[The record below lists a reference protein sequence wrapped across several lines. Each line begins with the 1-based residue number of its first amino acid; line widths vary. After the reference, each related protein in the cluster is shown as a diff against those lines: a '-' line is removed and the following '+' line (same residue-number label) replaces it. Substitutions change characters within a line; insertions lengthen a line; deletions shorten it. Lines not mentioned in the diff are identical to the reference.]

1 MRNSKPILLIEDDP
15 ADAMMVRRA
24 FEDLK
29 LTNPLIHSNNGK
41 EALDYLRNEG
51 NKKPSVILLD
61 SNMPKMNGSE
71 FLKVVKADD
80 TLKRIPVV
88 VLTTSREEQD
98 VVEIF
103 KLGVAGYVVKP
114 IDYKKFV
121 EAIRVIHLYWML
133 SELPNVDCDYGK
145 Y

>member
-1 MRNSKPILLIEDDP
+1 MRDSKLILLVDDDL
-15 ADAMMVRRA
+15 ADVMRIRRA

-41 EALDYLRNEG
+41 EALDYLRSEG

-80 TLKRIPVV
+80 VLKKVPVV
-88 VLTTSREEQD
+88 ALTTCSEEQHIA
-98 VVEIF
+98 ESF

-114 IDYKKFV
+114 IDYKKFL
-121 EAIRVIHLYWML
+121 EAIRVIHMYWTL
-133 SELPNVDCDYGK
+133 SELPDVG
-145 Y
+145 